1 MRVGII
7 AYGLDRPFT
16 GIGRYTVEMVR
27 ALAALQDAPELVL
40 LTAGDVGPLSDLP
53 LQRVPLRGCRL
64 MPALLTHGQLQLR
77 VLAARQGLDVIHDPV
92 GVAPFGFGAGSA
104 RTVITIHDVIPL
116 SFPGVSTRMDS
127 LIYRQWLPFAARR
140 VDRVLTVSAASSTD
154 IQRHL
159 GVRPDRI
166 EVISPG
172 VSAHFRTAST
182 TDTRSV
188 REKYD
193 LPERFILSV
202 GNVEERKNVRRVIEA
217 YAHIRRSDLP
227 QKLVIVGPHNWRFN
241 EIIEAANLSDYR
253 DDVRFTGYV
262 DAADLPTI
270 YRAADVFAF
279 PSLYEGFGLPVIEAM
294 AAGTPTVTSNRSSLP
309 EAAGDA
315 ALTVD
320 PEDPMAIAA
329 AITRL
334 LTDSVLADDLRARGV
349 ARAAEFT
356 WERMARAVLASYQAI
371 VHK

>member
-27 ALAALQDAPELVL
+27 ALAALPDAPELLL
-40 LTAGDVGPLSDLP
+40 LTAGDAGPLSDLP
-53 LQRVPLRGCRL
+53 LPRVPLRGCRL

-77 VLAARQGLDVIHDPV
+77 YLAARHGLDVIHDPV
-92 GVAPFGFGAGSA
+92 GVAPFGMGTGRA
-104 RTVITIHDVIPL
+104 RSVITIHDVIPL

-127 LIYRQWLPFAARR
+127 LIYRHWLPFAARR
-140 VDRVLTVSAASSTD
+140 VDRVLTVSEPSSAD
-154 IQRHL
+154 IRRHL
-159 GVRPDRI
+159 GVKPDRI
-166 EVISPG
+166 EVIAPG
-172 VSAHFRTAST
+172 VNAQFRAAST
-182 TDTRSV
+182 ADTSSV

-217 YAHIRRSDLP
+217 YAQIRRSDLP
-227 QKLVIVGPHNWRFN
+227 HKLVIVGPHNWRFS
-241 EIIEAANLSDYR
+241 EIIEAADLSAYR

-262 DAADLPTI
+262 DAADLPAI
-270 YRAADVFAF
+270 YRAAEVFAF

-320 PEDPMAIAA
+320 PEDSSAIANA
-329 AITRL
+329 VTRL
-334 LTDSVLADDLRARGV
+334 LTDPALADDLRTRGI

-356 WERMARAVLASYQAI
+356 WERMARAVLNSYLAI
-371 VHK
+371 VHR